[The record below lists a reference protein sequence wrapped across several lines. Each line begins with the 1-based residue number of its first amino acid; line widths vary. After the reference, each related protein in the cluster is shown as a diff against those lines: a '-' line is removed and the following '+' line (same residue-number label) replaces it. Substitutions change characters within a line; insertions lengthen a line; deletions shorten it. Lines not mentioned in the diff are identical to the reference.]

1 MKKKGIVALI
11 VCMCVGT
18 GSIYGAYIYSRKTI
32 KPVEVVSVASLSSGS
47 MGFDFGDSSETSYG
61 SIVTRN
67 GQVVSLDTEK
77 KLSKVYVEQGDKVK
91 VGDKLLEY
99 DMTLTDLQR
108 EMENLNGQML
118 QINLK
123 EEQQDLEKLKNG
135 QIPDDTSA
143 LDSLNAADSAAGN
156 DASGNDDS
164 DDSKTGAADTD
175 CMGPKTGSAGTD
187 SMGPKTGSAGTDSM
201 GPKTGAAGTDDM
213 DPKTGEA
220 DVLSDDMAAEDAQDT
235 SETTAGSET
244 SGFVEDTEA
253 SGSGALIAD
262 DGTSLDNNNNVINE
276 NNTSETSSGGD
287 IPDQTESG
295 AETNTG
301 DEALYQTITDFVS
314 RAASILNEDAA
325 DVSADELGKA
335 LNRWA
340 SIASVT
346 GTEKTRD
353 DGDGLGTY
361 VQTDYCLNDRVAAL
375 LDNGVLTQGNADDLY
390 RAYGIIQRAAFLYWY
405 YQLVPDGTAIAD
417 LTWEKLKGEGTSL
430 YQLKSSYYQYAEFIS
445 EMSQAAADG
454 SIAAALHVTQDCAA
468 DIAQSGTEV
477 QNAFSENI
485 QALTDLYH
493 QAQAQTEAVTE
504 TPGADDF
511 GGGGELG
518 DDTSDTN
525 FQELIKAKEDEIKET
540 QLQIRESNLALK
552 QYDEKLK
559 DKTVTATVNGVVT
572 SAGTVDGGDT
582 DNFIVI
588 SGAMGMYLKGTISE
602 TDLDNV
608 HKGDTVT
615 VTTYD
620 TGESYTAEIT
630 EISQYPASSDSTSGY
645 SYGSSNTN
653 SSQYPFYA
661 YIEDSSA
668 LSEGDCDYKIN
679 KDTQVQGL
687 YIPNYMIRTDTVGR
701 TYCFIQGADG
711 LLKQAYVKTGQDM
724 YGMYTQIRSGL
735 TENDL
740 IAFPYGRAV
749 KEGAQTKEVDT
760 LSGMENYY

>member
-175 CMGPKTGSAGTD
+175 CTGPKTGS
-187 SMGPKTGSAGTDSM
+187 
-201 GPKTGAAGTDDM
+201 AGTDDM

-588 SGAMGMYLKGTISE
+588 SGAMGMYLKGTIRE

>member
-175 CMGPKTGSAGTD
+175 RTDPKTGS
-187 SMGPKTGSAGTDSM
+187 
-201 GPKTGAAGTDDM
+201 AGTDDM

-511 GGGGELG
+511 GGGGEPG

-749 KEGAQTKEVDT
+749 KEGAQTKKVDT

>member
-175 CMGPKTGSAGTD
+175 RMGPKTGSAGTD
-187 SMGPKTGSAGTDSM
+187 SMGPKTGS
-201 GPKTGAAGTDDM
+201 AGTDDM

-405 YQLVPDGTAIAD
+405 YQLVPDGTAIED
-417 LTWEKLKGEGTSL
+417 LTAEKLKEAGTSL

-711 LLKQAYVKTGQDM
+711 LLKQAYV
-724 YGMYTQIRSGL
+724 YTQIRSGL

>member
-175 CMGPKTGSAGTD
+175 RTDPKTGS
-187 SMGPKTGSAGTDSM
+187 
-201 GPKTGAAGTDDM
+201 AGTDDM

>member
-175 CMGPKTGSAGTD
+175 RTDPKTGS
-187 SMGPKTGSAGTDSM
+187 
-201 GPKTGAAGTDDM
+201 AGTDDM

-375 LDNGVLTQGNADDLY
+375 LDSGVLTQGNADDLY

-454 SIAAALHVTQDCAA
+454 SIAAALHVTQDGAA

-511 GGGGELG
+511 GGGGEPG

>member
-11 VCMCVGT
+11 VCMCVST

-175 CMGPKTGSAGTD
+175 CTGPKTGS
-187 SMGPKTGSAGTDSM
+187 
-201 GPKTGAAGTDDM
+201 AGTDDM

-749 KEGAQTKEVDT
+749 KEGAQTKKVDT

>member
-175 CMGPKTGSAGTD
+175 RMGPKTGS
-187 SMGPKTGSAGTDSM
+187 
-201 GPKTGAAGTDDM
+201 AGTDDM

-375 LDNGVLTQGNADDLY
+375 IDSGVLTQGNADDLY

>member
-175 CMGPKTGSAGTD
+175 CTGPKTGS
-187 SMGPKTGSAGTDSM
+187 
-201 GPKTGAAGTDDM
+201 AGTDDM

-511 GGGGELG
+511 GGGGEPG